1 MAVDGQDLRIQ
12 VIFCF
17 RYDWYDL
24 YQPHLISTRNDVT
37 FLVGEPFYGQNNQ
50 QQDPSCEIWSSHRP
64 LFVGWFGALS
74 ELNSMRLW
82 ILHPKSCLRIHFYTQ
97 VYIYIVCFIMQTY
110 KYVSDIYLDMKLY
123 VTTSFVCPETC
134 LLSPCLMKKSCRQ
147 GRFRTQEP
155 KTWGRELSVDG
166 KLCQRALLQT
176 NLP

>member
-1 MAVDGQDLRIQ
+1 MIGTTCTNLTWSQPEMTSLFWLVNPSMARTTSNKIQ
-12 VIFCF
+12 VVKF
-17 RYDWYDL
+17 DL
-24 YQPHLISTRNDVT
+24 PTVHFL
-37 FLVGEPFYGQNNQ
+37 LVGSVRCQNWIQ
-50 QQDPSCEIWSSHRP
+50 CVCGFSIPSPAC
-64 LFVGWFGALS
+64 WFTF
-74 ELNSMRLW
+74 
-82 ILHPKSCLRIHFYTQ
+82 ILRYI
-97 VYIYIVCFIMQTY
+97 YIYIVCFIMQTY

-123 VTTSFVCPETC
+123 VTASFVCPETC